1 MRGTIST
8 STFALKLLSGKQH
21 SLFIS
26 GDSDRRGAVQGDIQ
40 FYELAIKICRKKKA
54 RRRLVGFTVTI
65 SPAVKIDIA
74 DFSIIVH
81 PSLNIY
87 CFLIHFYIKKQQ
99 TFRNTLLTP

>member
-1 MRGTIST
+1 VTPTGGEQFRVIYNFMNLL
-8 STFALKLLSGKQH
+8 LKYVG
-21 SLFIS
+21 
-26 GDSDRRGAVQGDIQ
+26 
-40 FYELAIKICRKKKA
+40 KKA

-65 SPAVKIDIA
+65 STTVKIDIA